1 MFNIIFCGESHKHKL
16 LRSSRWGLEKS
27 ELPWEQIFLAI
38 RVFLVKL
45 LAYQVQWPA
54 LQIGQDLFIASEPAE
69 GRREAGE
76 AAAL

>member
-1 MFNIIFCGESHKHKL
+1 MLKVTNI

-27 ELPWEQIFLAI
+27 ELPWEQIFLAV
-38 RVFLVKL
+38 RVFPVKL

-54 LQIGQDLFIASEPAE
+54 LQIGQDLFIANKPAE
-69 GRREAGE
+69 GRRKAGE

>member
-1 MFNIIFCGESHKHKL
+1 MSCHGNK
-16 LRSSRWGLEKS
+16 
-27 ELPWEQIFLAI
+27 FLAI
-38 RVFLVKL
+38 RVFPVKL

-54 LQIGQDLFIASEPAE
+54 LQIGQDLFIANEPVE